1 MTEGENGKI
10 EYCGLCDDDDVASK
24 VKAKELREKKL
35 HDKHFHSIKR
45 NNESCCEVVGLLA
58 STTYCILTLQQSSI
72 FKGMKLNCSCE

>member
-10 EYCGLCDDDDVASK
+10 EYCGLCDDDVASK

-58 STTYCILTLQQSSI
+58 SRYIELYCNPVFL
-72 FKGMKLNCSCE
+72 KA